1 MVPIVSVA
9 AFVVPAEA
17 SAVSC
22 IPGSAG
28 SPSSVQA
35 VSWNARKREKIRT
48 AHPEEEVVEKRASEF
63 TGRRER
69 NDRMVRSVIV
79 FGLEK

>member
-1 MVPIVSVA
+1 
-9 AFVVPAEA
+9 
-17 SAVSC
+17 
-22 IPGSAG
+22 
-28 SPSSVQA
+28 VQA

-48 AHPEEEVVEKRASEF
+48 AHPEEEVVEKRAPEF
-63 TGRRER
+63 TGTRER